1 MFNVAPNCINAK
13 LLQPELM
20 LDCGGQ
26 ILACPPHAHP
36 SCKYGEKSVLVCC
49 KLLVVSFQV
58 HDHWQVD
65 TSKLYSHIRATLSRV
80 CAVISVAK
88 SPKQLMQVRQLAF
101 RTIHYHS

>member
-1 MFNVAPNCINAK
+1 MFNVARNCINAK

-26 ILACPPHAHP
+26 IL
-36 SCKYGEKSVLVCC
+36 GEKSVLVCC

-88 SPKQLMQVRQLAF
+88 SPKQLMQV
-101 RTIHYHS
+101 S